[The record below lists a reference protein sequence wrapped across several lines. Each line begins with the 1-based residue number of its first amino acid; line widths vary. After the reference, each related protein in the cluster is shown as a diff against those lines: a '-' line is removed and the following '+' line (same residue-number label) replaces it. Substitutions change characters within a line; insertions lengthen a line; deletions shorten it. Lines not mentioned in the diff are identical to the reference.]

1 MRTAGRHPILF
12 VASVL
17 AISLLAVVM
26 IPLERPVH
34 AQQQNFNPAQ
44 SSSGPPFVATGNG
57 TVNATVAM
65 TQNNIACWGFVD
77 NATGPFT
84 SSTLTYVVNV
94 ADNTANSY
102 DLGLYDASGNR
113 IAHTGV
119 LAGTSLFAGTGIASV
134 AWAGSVNL
142 TPGQKYY
149 FAATSSAASPAAKF
163 SGSIT
168 PNFMQSASACG
179 TSTAAL
185 LPTTITVPA
194 DSWAIGTAPPSLIFR

>member
-1 MRTAGRHPILF
+1 LF
-12 VASVL
+12 ASVL

-113 IAHTGV
+113 IAHTGSSRRNDAVRGHGNRKRGVGRQRQPDTRAEV
-119 LAGTSLFAGTGIASV
+119 LLRRHLERSIAGREVLRQHHAELYAERFGLRNQHSR
-134 AWAGSVNL
+134 
-142 TPGQKYY
+142 
-149 FAATSSAASPAAKF
+149 
-163 SGSIT
+163 
-168 PNFMQSASACG
+168 ASAVDDHG
-179 TSTAAL
+179 A
-185 LPTTITVPA
+185 
-194 DSWAIGTAPPSLIFR
+194 RR